1 MPLIRKP
8 EMFHYAAECYNR
20 LNEGKKA
27 VEMLNAV
34 RQARG
39 LDIQYNLPET
49 LSSDEIEQ
57 EILKEWQKEYIGE
70 GQMFYY
76 YMKARNVD
84 ASPLQQEQ
92 LMTEII
98 REYRREFF
106 GEGQMFYYYKRLG
119 LPIPNATAGGDA
131 AFILPLPK
139 NEVEMGGRE
148 DYKNDK

>member
-1 MPLIRKP
+1 
-8 EMFHYAAECYNR
+8 
-20 LNEGKKA
+20 
-27 VEMLNAV
+27 MLNAV

-70 GQMFYY
+70 GQMFYH
-76 YMKARNVD
+76 
-84 ASPLQQEQ
+84 
-92 LMTEII
+92 
-98 REYRREFF
+98 
-106 GEGQMFYYYKRLG
+106 YKRLG